1 MNKSTQCEASEM
13 LKRAGISPSYQRI
26 MVLSA
31 LLETDE
37 HPSADTIY
45 KKLGTNIPAISRA
58 TVYNTLNLLVDR
70 GFIHSMRTAG
80 SETRFDSVCEAHSHF
95 FCRKCKR
102 IFDVAQQSGEIETEL
117 DGHLV
122 ESQDLVYKGLC
133 RECRGEMIK

>member
-13 LKRAGISPSYQRI
+13 LKSAGIFPSYQRI
-26 MVLSA
+26 MILSA

-37 HPSADTIY
+37 HPSADSLY
-45 KKLGTNIPAISRA
+45 KKLGSNVPAISKA

-70 GFIHSMRTAG
+70 GVIHSMRTAG

-95 FCRKCKR
+95 FCRKCKK
-102 IFDVAQQSGEIETEL
+102 IYDIAQQSGEIKREL

-122 ESQDLVYKGLC
+122 ESQEFVYKGLC
-133 RECRGEMIK
+133 RECREEIIK

>member
-1 MNKSTQCEASEM
+1 MNKSSQCEASEM

-26 MVLSA
+26 MILSA

-45 KKLGTNIPAISRA
+45 KKLGSNIPAISRA

-70 GFIHSMRTAG
+70 GVIQSMRTAG
-80 SETRFDSVCEAHSHF
+80 SETRFDSICEAHSHF
-95 FCRKCKR
+95 FCRKCKK
-102 IFDVAQQSGEIETEL
+102 IYDIAKQIGEIKTEL

-122 ESQDLVYKGLC
+122 ESQEFVYKGLC
-133 RECRGEMIK
+133 RKCREEMKK

>member
-1 MNKSTQCEASEM
+1 MNKSSQCEASEM

-45 KKLGTNIPAISRA
+45 KKLGSNIPAISRA

-70 GFIHSMRTAG
+70 GVIQSMRTVG
-80 SETRFDSVCEAHSHF
+80 SETRFDSICEAHSHF
-95 FCRKCKR
+95 FCRKCKK
-102 IFDVAQQSGEIETEL
+102 IYDIAKQIGEIKTEL

-122 ESQDLVYKGLC
+122 ESQEFVYKGLC
-133 RECRGEMIK
+133 RECREEMKK

>member
-1 MNKSTQCEASEM
+1 MNKSSQCEASEM

-45 KKLGTNIPAISRA
+45 KKLGSNIPAISRA

-70 GFIHSMRTAG
+70 GVIQSMRTAG
-80 SETRFDSVCEAHSHF
+80 SETRFDSICEAHSHF
-95 FCRKCKR
+95 FCRKCKK
-102 IFDVAQQSGEIETEL
+102 IYDIAKQIGEIKTEL

-122 ESQDLVYKGLC
+122 ESQEFVYKGLC
-133 RECRGEMIK
+133 RKCREEMKK

>member
-1 MNKSTQCEASEM
+1 MNKSSQCEASEM

-26 MVLSA
+26 MILSA

-45 KKLGTNIPAISRA
+45 KKLGSNIPAISRA

-70 GFIHSMRTAG
+70 GVIQSMRTAG
-80 SETRFDSVCEAHSHF
+80 SETRFDSICEAHSHF
-95 FCRKCKR
+95 FCRKCKK
-102 IFDVAQQSGEIETEL
+102 IYDIAKQIGEIITEL

-122 ESQDLVYKGLC
+122 ESQEFVYKGLC
-133 RECRGEMIK
+133 RKCREEMKK